1 MGQHDRT
8 CVRCARSCA
17 MYVQTDIY
25 ICIYTYIYI
34 YIYICIYMYIYIY
47 IYIYIY
53 MYIYANIAESEIDRD
68 YKPRYAHTARQLLHS
83 RQYHPF

>member
-1 MGQHDRT
+1 
-8 CVRCARSCA
+8 
-17 MYVQTDIY
+17 
-25 ICIYTYIYI
+25 
-34 YIYICIYMYIYIY
+34 
-47 IYIYIY
+47 